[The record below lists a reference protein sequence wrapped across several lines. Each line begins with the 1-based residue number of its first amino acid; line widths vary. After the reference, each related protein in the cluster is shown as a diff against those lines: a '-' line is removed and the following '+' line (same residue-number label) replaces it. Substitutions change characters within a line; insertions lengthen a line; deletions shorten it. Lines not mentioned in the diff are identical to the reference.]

1 MKSAILFFA
10 LAATGISMPKMYAQT
25 EQDTVKPGRSKS
37 EKQLQENY
45 KYNKEV
51 KIGGLEQEL
60 EDIKEAEK
68 FELKNRISEIDSQ
81 LEKNEI
87 TAEKAKALKE
97 DAAKRAAQNIDNKT
111 AIIQNQI
118 ALAKRDVNYNYQPYS
133 GAYLNIGLGQET
145 DAKGSFLLGLQYDA
159 ENLKPSR
166 DRRTDFNIV
175 AAFGVGGA
183 TGGGAK
189 LGDDYKVWKS
199 KYSEIGFT
207 LRTRLLK
214 ESNYWRLAY
223 GLSFQQNQFS
233 VSGNKHVVNNNG
245 YTALEVFPDRIKR
258 NNFTVENL
266 VVPVMIEFGPSKKK
280 EYRDYFRYDT
290 SNSFKVGLG
299 AFVGVNT
306 GAVQRMKYENDGK
319 DYKVKLRQDYNTE
332 KFVYGLKGYVG
343 FGSLSLFANYE
354 LNTIFSN
361 SAHKD
366 HALYFGLRVDL

>member
-1 MKSAILFFA
+1 
-10 LAATGISMPKMYAQT
+10 MPKMYAQT
-25 EQDTVKPGRSKS
+25 DQDTLKSRQSKS

-51 KIGGLEQEL
+51 KISGLEQEL

-68 FELKNRISEIDSQ
+68 FELKNRISEIDTQ
-81 LEKNEI
+81 LEKSEI

-111 AIIQNQI
+111 AIIENQI

-133 GAYLNIGLGQET
+133 GAYLNIGLGQAT
-145 DAKGSFLLGLQYDA
+145 DSKGSFLLGLEYNA

-166 DRRTDFNIV
+166 DRRTDFDIV
-175 AAFGVGGA
+175 AAFGFGGA

-199 KYSEIGFT
+199 TYSEIGFT

-233 VSGNKHVVNNNG
+233 LSGNKHVVNNNG

-266 VVPVMIEFGPSKKK
+266 VIPVMIEFGPSKKK

-299 AFVGVNT
+299 GFVGVNT
-306 GAVQRMKYENDGK
+306 GAVQRMKYESDGK
-319 DYKVKLRQDYNTE
+319 EYKIKLRQDYNTE
-332 KFVYGLKGYVG
+332 KFIYGLKGYVG